1 MAHRAY
7 VPFPLVFPMSQASS
21 EQPEQRSFSV
31 HPSIIKTLIHEQAG
45 SLTKA
50 VAELVMNSVDAEAS
64 LIEIEVSDAGNFV
77 VRDNGHGF
85 TSKNEIERFFETF
98 GTPHDEDDAHYGR
111 FRIGR
116 GQIMSYASTVW
127 RSGRFEMRV
136 DLKGDEQFFGYQL
149 IEHVEEAPGC
159 TITGRVYDNDSW
171 EWAGILKRSELSS
184 TIRYVPIPVMLN
196 GVQVNK
202 VPGQQSWDYEDDL
215 AWYSFDNQA
224 FELRVFN
231 RGVHVCNLPAREVG
245 VGGVVTSKS
254 ALHVNLARNSVITH
268 KCETWR
274 EIARTIREEFSR
286 RLSQVTKLKGVEAM
300 TLLHELLFSEVEL
313 APLTQHLA
321 CCIRFIPDVFG
332 ELKAPKDFLA
342 QEKYTLFDGVH
353 MGIAERVQREGMAT
367 VIMPDLFHLSR
378 AQLSEDNAQ
387 RIIPQLRERLGVS
400 KHIPFAFIPFAQLVK
415 GLSDTSSFVADKD
428 LPPEELLVLKLLRS
442 MNRELAQIT
451 NGKRCPTRKLIA
463 GVSDCM
469 NGWTDGATYIA
480 INRRMLSGIRGQKA
494 GGSSA
499 KLIALLIHEYA
510 HHDGTLGEHHH
521 DHEFYVRYH
530 EATMRRDFG
539 VLIDR
544 LFQKYIAGI
553 AKLEVVPSGE
563 HRAHLKRLSRD
574 LGRLS
579 SRTVARKRGRR
590 VVPASLS

>member
-1 MAHRAY
+1 
-7 VPFPLVFPMSQASS
+7 MSQTSF
-21 EQPEQRSFSV
+21 EHTEQRSFSV

-77 VRDNGHGF
+77 VRDNGRGF
-85 TSKNEIERFFETF
+85 TSKCEIERFFETF

-149 IEHVEEAPGC
+149 IEHEEEAPGC
-159 TITGRVYDNDSW
+159 TITGKVYDSDCW
-171 EWAGILKRSELSS
+171 KWMGILERSELSS
-184 TIRYVPIPVMLN
+184 TIRYVPVPVTLN
-196 GVQVNK
+196 GVQVNE
-202 VPGQQSWDYEDDL
+202 VPAQQSWDYEDDH
-215 AWYSFDNQA
+215 AWYRFDNQA
-224 FELRVFN
+224 FELRLFN

-245 VGGVVTSKS
+245 VGGVATSKS
-254 ALHVNLARNSVITH
+254 ALHVNLARNAVITH
-268 KCETWR
+268 RCETWWK
-274 EIARTIREEFSR
+274 IAQTIREEFTR
-286 RLSQVTKLKGVEAM
+286 RLYQVTKLKGVEAM
-300 TLLHELLFSEVEL
+300 NLLHELLFSEVEL
-313 APLTQHLA
+313 APQTQYLA

-353 MGIAERVQREGMAT
+353 MGIAERVQREGLAT

-378 AQLSEDNAQ
+378 AKLSEGNAQ
-387 RIIPQLRERLGVS
+387 RVIPQLRERLDCA
-400 KHIPFAFIPFAQLVK
+400 KHFPFIFIPFAQLVK
-415 GLSDTSSFVADKD
+415 ALSDTSSFVSDKD

-442 MNRELAQIT
+442 MNREVAQLT
-451 NGKRCPTRKLIA
+451 NGKRSPTRKLIA

-469 NGWTDGATYIA
+469 DGWTDGVSYIA
-480 INRRMLSGIRGQKA
+480 INRRMLKGIRGQTA

-499 KLIALLIHEYA
+499 KLIALLVHEYA
-510 HHDGTLGEHHH
+510 HLDGTLGEHHH
-521 DHEFYVRYH
+521 DREFYVRYH
-530 EATMRRDFG
+530 EATMRREFG
-539 VLIDR
+539 LLIDK

-553 AKLEVVPSGE
+553 AKLEIVPSGE
-563 HRAHLKRLSRD
+563 HRSHLKRLSRD
-574 LGRLS
+574 LGRL
-579 SRTVARKRGRR
+579 RGRLIAR
-590 VVPASLS
+590 TGENV